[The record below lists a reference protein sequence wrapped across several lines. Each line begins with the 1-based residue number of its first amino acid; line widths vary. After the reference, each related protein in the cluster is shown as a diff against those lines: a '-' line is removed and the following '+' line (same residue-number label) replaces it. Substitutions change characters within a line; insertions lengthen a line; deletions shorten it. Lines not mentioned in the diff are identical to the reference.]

1 MHHLFEIY
9 SLRFQ
14 GVTGKMEIWLLVLKT
29 GKNGGMDNTI
39 GHSEESWMSVM
50 AIQNFGL

>member
-1 MHHLFEIY
+1 MHQLFEIY

-14 GVTGKMEIWLLVLKT
+14 GVTVKMEIWLLVQKT
-29 GKNGGMDNTI
+29 GKNGDMDNTT
-39 GHSEESWMSVM
+39 GQSEESWMSVM